1 MNKIIKSASFKYLKN
16 FIIGVGA
23 SVVMIGALGKIL
35 STSWGDAMITIGL
48 STEAFIFLML
58 GLIPPEKD
66 YYWEKLYPGLE
77 KYNSHISP
85 LAAGELEDDSRPLNG
100 AKVEGQLGGM
110 LSELQIMAKSMS
122 SLKAL
127 QEVDFSQTS
136 DQIKSMGNFYN
147 RMNEA
152 MQELSHSVEETKAY
166 RANITALNQNIQG
179 VSQMY
184 NGVLAGKDQ
193 LSAMNA
199 AIAQVGSSVDDAKA
213 YTDQMASLNKNLR
226 SLNGVYGNVLSAM
239 TGGSKA

>member
-1 MNKIIKSASFKYLKN
+1 MNKILKSASFKYLKN

-35 STSWGDAMITIGL
+35 STEWGDAMITVGL

-58 GLIPPEKD
+58 GLIPPDKD

-77 KYNSHISP
+77 RYNSN
-85 LAAGELEDDSRPLNG
+85 LAPDSRPLNG
-100 AKVEGQLGGM
+100 LKVEGQLGGM
-110 LSELQIMAKSMS
+110 LSELQIMSKSMS

-136 DQIKSMGNFYN
+136 DQIKSMGNFYD
-147 RMNEA
+147 RMNQA

-166 RANITALNQNIQG
+166 RSHITALNQNIQG

-184 NGVLAGKDQ
+184 QGVLASKEQ
-193 LSAMNA
+193 LAHMNA
-199 AIAQVGSSVDDAKA
+199 ALTQLASSESDAKG
-213 YTDQMASLNKNLR
+213 YTDQMATLNKNLR
-226 SLNGVYGNVLSAM
+226 SLNSVYGNVLSAM
-239 TGGSKA
+239 TGGKA

>member
-1 MNKIIKSASFKYLKN
+1 MYKIIKSSSFKYAKN

-23 SVVMIGALGKIL
+23 AVVMIGALGKIR
-35 STSWGDAMITIGL
+35 STSWGDFMITVGL

-77 KYNSHISP
+77 RYNSKISP
-85 LAAGELEDDSRPLNG
+85 LAAGELDKDQRPLNG

-136 DQIKSMGNFYN
+136 DQIKSMGNFYE
-147 RMNEA
+147 RMNQA
-152 MQELSHSVEETKAY
+152 MMELSNSVEESKAY
-166 RANITALNQNIQG
+166 RGHISALNQNIQG
-179 VSQMY
+179 VNQMY
-184 NGVLAGKDQ
+184 QGVLAAKDHLNSMNNALAELGNSAGDARAYNDQ
-193 LSAMNA
+193 LA
-199 AIAQVGSSVDDAKA
+199 A
-213 YTDQMASLNKNLR
+213 LNKNLR
-226 SLNGVYGNVLSAM
+226 SLNNVYGNVLTAM
-239 TGGSKA
+239 TGGAKS